1 LKSGSVARAERE
13 KGGQGQRGRVRV
25 EVTEGGEG
33 GPGVTVVNVGR
44 LAIVP
49 DRQARVAPLP
59 REQRRAASVGD
70 AGEGG

>member
-1 LKSGSVARAERE
+1 VARAERE
-13 KGGQGQRGRVRV
+13 KGGRDQRGRVHV

-33 GPGVTVVNVGR
+33 GPSVTVGNVGR

-49 DRQARVAPLP
+49 DWQARVAPLP
-59 REQRRAASVGD
+59 HEQRRAASVGD